1 MRRPAEEPNPAV
13 RSGGSI
19 TDAPGAGDQADEAA
33 RIRERLARLADEAA
47 ELRTRLGELE
57 AAGEDGRP
65 GGPVT
70 NRSSPAEKIALFRE
84 LFRGRGDV
92 FPKRWENT
100 RTGKAGYAPACAN
113 EWRPQ
118 VCAKPKVRCG
128 ACPHQAFLPVTDEV
142 IEGHLRGRHTIGV
155 YPILPDGTCRF
166 LAADFDKKTWR
177 QDAEAYLAAC
187 RVKRIPAAV
196 ERSRSGSGGHVW
208 IFFDQ
213 PVQAALARRLGTH
226 LLTEAMERRP
236 DLGFGSY
243 DRFFPNQDTLPVG
256 GFGNLIALPLQGGP
270 RRMGNSLFLGDDFE
284 PHPDQWAFLS
294 SIRPVSLTEANS
306 IVDEAARLGRV
317 TGLRMPLE
325 EEDEEPWTAPP
336 SLRRPL
342 TEIAGPLPGGIDAVL
357 GDRLYVARDG
367 LPAGLVN
374 RLLRLAAFQNPAYF
388 SAQAMR
394 RSTFGIPRIVACAEL
409 LSHHIVLPRGCREM
423 MEAMLAELGIRLNLE
438 DVRNPGRSVRTS
450 FLGEL
455 TRDQTAA
462 ADALLKHDTG
472 VLAATTGFGK
482 TVVAAS
488 VIAARATSTLV
499 LVHRRQ
505 LMDQWIAQLR
515 TFLDLPASSIGQIGG
530 GKRKPGGLVDVGMI
544 QSLLRNRE
552 VDDIVAEYGHLVV
565 DECHHLPAVSFE
577 AVAHRAKARHVLG
590 LSATVVRRD
599 GHHPIIF
606 MQCGAVRYRAGAR
619 SEARRRP
626 FEHRAILRRTAFRLP
641 TGIDRARPPIQQ
653 VYGALAEDRA
663 RNALIVGD
671 VLAALEAG
679 RSPLVL
685 TERRD
690 HARYLAE
697 NLNNDS
703 GRNVLVLRGG
713 MSTRQRREIMQRLE
727 EIPEEDERVLVATGR
742 YIGEG
747 FDDARLDTLF
757 LTMPLSWNGTLAQYV
772 GRLHRLHP
780 GKREVRVYDY
790 VDTAVETLQRMS
802 RKRVTGY
809 RGLGYSVEQSGDLL
823 EIGL

>member
-1 MRRPAEEPNPAV
+1 M
-13 RSGGSI
+13 
-19 TDAPGAGDQADEAA
+19 
-33 RIRERLARLADEAA
+33 
-47 ELRTRLGELE
+47 
-57 AAGEDGRP
+57 
-65 GGPVT
+65 
-70 NRSSPAEKIALFRE
+70 
-84 LFRGRGDV
+84 
-92 FPKRWENT
+92 
-100 RTGKAGYAPACAN
+100 
-113 EWRPQ
+113 
-118 VCAKPKVRCG
+118 
-128 ACPHQAFLPVTDEV
+128 
-142 IEGHLRGRHTIGV
+142 
-155 YPILPDGTCRF
+155 
-166 LAADFDKKTWR
+166 
-177 QDAEAYLAAC
+177 
-187 RVKRIPAAV
+187 
-196 ERSRSGSGGHVW
+196 
-208 IFFDQ
+208 
-213 PVQAALARRLGTH
+213 QAALARRLGTH

-243 DRFFPNQDTLPVG
+243 DRFFPNQDTLPAG

-270 RRMGNSLFLGDDFE
+270 RRKGNSLFLGDDFE

-294 SIRPVSLTEANS
+294 SLRRVSLTTANS

-325 EEDEEPWTAPP
+325 DEDEEPWTAPP
-336 SLRRPL
+336 SLRRPQN
-342 TEIAGPLPGGIDAVL
+342 EIAGPLPEAIDAVL
-357 GDRLYVARDG
+357 GDRLYIPREG

-374 RLLRLAAFQNPAYF
+374 RLVRLAAFQNPAYF

-409 LSHHIVLPRGCREM
+409 LSHHIALPRGCLEM
-423 MEAMLAELGIRLNLE
+423 MEAMLAELGIRLHLE
-438 DVRNPGRSVRTS
+438 DVRNPGRTVRTS
-450 FLGEL
+450 FLGGL
-455 TRDQTAA
+455 TPDQAAA
-462 ADALLKHDTG
+462 ADALLRHDTG
-472 VLAATTGFGK
+472 VLAAATGFGK

-505 LMDQWIAQLR
+505 LIDQWIAQLR

-530 GKRKPGGLVDVGMI
+530 GKRKPGGIVDVGMI

-552 VDDIVAEYGHLVV
+552 VDDIVADYGHLVV

-577 AVAHRAKARHVLG
+577 AVTHRAKARHVLG

-606 MQCGAVRYRAGAR
+606 MQCGAVRYRASAR
-619 SEARRRP
+619 SQALRRP

-641 TGIDRARPPIQQ
+641 TSIDRERPPIQQ
-653 VYGALAEDRA
+653 VYGALAEDRE

-697 NLNNDS
+697 SLDNDS

-713 MSTRQRREIMQRLE
+713 MGTRQRREIIQRLE
-727 EIPEEDERVLVATGR
+727 EIPEEDPRVLVATGR
-742 YIGEG
+742 HIGEG

-757 LTMPLSWNGTLAQYV
+757 LTMPLSWKGTLAQYV
-772 GRLHRLHP
+772 GRLHRLYP

-790 VDTAVETLQRMS
+790 VDTAVEMLRRMS